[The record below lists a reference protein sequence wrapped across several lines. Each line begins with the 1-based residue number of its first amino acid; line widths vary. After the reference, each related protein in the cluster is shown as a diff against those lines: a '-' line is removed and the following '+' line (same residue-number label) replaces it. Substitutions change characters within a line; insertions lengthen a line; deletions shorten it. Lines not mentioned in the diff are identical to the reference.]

1 MYESLPFS
9 FITCDL
15 RWLGRFTSATQAN
28 VRASVKAQE
37 NANAI
42 TSARES
48 TSTSTSASARAN
60 ANANASELAK
70 RKRKYKRKRK
80 RKREKKYKRK
90 LIRLEMETQ
99 AEGMTCTL
107 RISRTFSICG
117 MFSQGEGV
125 AYRGRLLVELESKL
139 GEEIDKEL
147 EVMSSSELIR
157 VQVDHFQFFSN
168 SQNT

>member
-1 MYESLPFS
+1 M
-9 FITCDL
+9 
-15 RWLGRFTSATQAN
+15 
-28 VRASVKAQE
+28 
-37 NANAI
+37 
-42 TSARES
+42 
-48 TSTSTSASARAN
+48 
-60 ANANASELAK
+60 
-70 RKRKYKRKRK
+70 
-80 RKREKKYKRK
+80 
-90 LIRLEMETQ
+90 RLQMETQ

-107 RISRTFSICG
+107 RISRSYSIWR

-157 VQVDHFQFFSN
+157 VQVDHSQFFSN